1 MNQMD
6 KDNASKKTMINKI
19 KIQKGNPNSTP
30 KENETSTTGE
40 QNSKGFSF
48 TNPKNY
54 TYKYEAI

>member
-1 MNQMD
+1 MD
-6 KDNASKKTMINKI
+6 EDNASKKTTINKI

-30 KENETSTTGE
+30 KENETSKGE
-40 QNSKGFSF
+40 QYSKGFSF